1 MAKKKIETT
10 LITDDF
16 TGEEISGGAVEVSL
30 SYKGKTYNLDLSEKS
45 ATALDD
51 AITPFIANAEPEP
64 AKGTTAPIRSASDLD
79 AAAVREW
86 ARINNIPANPRGR
99 LSKSLTNAY
108 RMAPE
113 NR

>member
-1 MAKKKIETT
+1 MAKRTIETT

-16 TGEEISGGAVEVSL
+16 TGEEISGKAVEVTL
-30 SYKGKTYNLDLSEKS
+30 SYKGRTFNLDLSEQS
-45 ATALDD
+45 AKALDD
-51 AITPFIANAEPEP
+51 AITPFIANAKPAP
-64 AKGTTAPIRSASDLD
+64 AKDKNASIRPASDLD

-86 ARINNIPANPRGR
+86 ARINNIPTNPRGR
-99 LSKSLTNAY
+99 LSESLRNAY